1 MLSQPLNLERY
12 IRTKPETSLEV
23 VPIIDILVI
32 VVFFG
37 LFSSPFVVPIG
48 ATVDLELNEN
58 LVSGIGVTAVLT
70 VKRDN
75 MLLFEGQNL
84 KLSQFE
90 EKARE
95 YLEGKEDAVLL
106 LRLDPDIKVDTFFQI
121 SGEAKKAGFSKV
133 HVAGEKEVME
143 LPTFQ

>member
-1 MLSQPLNLERY
+1 MLSQPLRLERY
-12 IRTKPETSLEV
+12 IRTKPETRLES
-23 VPIIDILVI
+23 VPIIDILII

-37 LFSSPFVVPIG
+37 LFGSPFVMPPG
-48 ATVDLELNEN
+48 LAVDLEVSEN
-58 LVSGIGVTAVLT
+58 LVSGVGVTAVLT

-84 KLSQFE
+84 KLNQFE
-90 EKARE
+90 EKARN
-95 YLEGKEDAVLL
+95 YLQGKENAVLL
-106 LRLDPDIKVDTFFQI
+106 LRLDPGIKMDTFFKI

-133 HVAGEKEVME
+133 HVAGEKEVID

>member
-1 MLSQPLNLERY
+1 MFSQPLNLERF
-12 IRTKPETSLEV
+12 IRTKPESSLEV

-37 LFSSPFVVPIG
+37 LFSSPFVLPSGV
-48 ATVDLELNEN
+48 AVDLELNEN

-84 KLSQFE
+84 KLTQFE
-90 EKARE
+90 GKARV
-95 YLEGKEDAVLL
+95 YLDGEKDAVLL
-106 LRLDPDIKVDTFFQI
+106 VRLDPGIKTDTFFKI
-121 SGEAKKAGFSKV
+121 CGEAKKAGFSKV
-133 HVAGEKEVME
+133 HVAGEKEVIDM
-143 LPTFQ
+143 PTFR

>member
-1 MLSQPLNLERY
+1 MLSQPLELERF
-12 IRTKPETSLEV
+12 IRTKPKSDLEV

-37 LFSSPFVVPIG
+37 IFSSPFVVPKGVVIDFE
-48 ATVDLELNEN
+48 VNES
-58 LVSGIGVTAVLT
+58 LVSGINVTAVLT

-84 KLSQFE
+84 KLNQFE

-95 YLEGKEDAVLL
+95 YLQGKENAVLL
-106 LRLDPDIKVDTFFQI
+106 LRLDPDIKMDTFFQI

-133 HVAGEKEVME
+133 HVAGEKEAID

>member
-1 MLSQPLNLERY
+1 MLSQPLQLERY
-12 IRTKPETSLEV
+12 IRTNPETSLEV
-23 VPIIDILVI
+23 VPLVDILVM

-37 LFSSPFVVPIG
+37 LFGSPFVVPSG
-48 ATVDLELNEN
+48 VPVDLELNED

-84 KLSQFE
+84 KLGQFE
-90 EKARE
+90 AKARE
-95 YLEGKEDAVLL
+95 YLVGKEDAVLL
-106 LRLDPDIKVDTFFQI
+106 LRLDPDIKVETFFQI

>member
-1 MLSQPLNLERY
+1 MLSQPLNLDKY
-12 IRTKPETSLEV
+12 IRTKPESGLET
-23 VPIIDILVI
+23 VPIIDILII

-37 LFSSPFVVPIG
+37 LFGSPFVMPPG
-48 ATVDLELNEN
+48 LEVDLEVSEN
-58 LVSGIGVTAVLT
+58 LVSGVGVTAVLT
-70 VKRDN
+70 LKRDD

-84 KLSQFE
+84 KLHQFE

-95 YLEGKEDAVLL
+95 YLEGKESAVLL
-106 LRLDPDIKVDTFFQI
+106 LRLDPGIKMETFFKI

-133 HVAGEKEVME
+133 HVAGEKEVIE

>member
-1 MLSQPLNLERY
+1 MISQPLNLERY
-12 IRTKPETSLEV
+12 IRTKPGTSLEV
-23 VPIIDILVI
+23 VPIVDILVI

-37 LFSSPFVVPIG
+37 LFSSPFVMPSGVE
-48 ATVDLELNEN
+48 VDLELNEN

-84 KLSQFE
+84 KLNQFQ

-95 YLEGKEDAVLL
+95 YLEGKENAVLL
-106 LRLDPDIKVDTFFQI
+106 LRLDPGIKIDTFFKI
-121 SGEAKKAGFSKV
+121 SGEAKQAGFTKV
-133 HVAGEKEVME
+133 HVAGEKEVVE

>member
-1 MLSQPLNLERY
+1 MFSQPLNLERF
-12 IRTKPETSLEV
+12 IRTKPESSLEV
-23 VPIIDILVI
+23 VPIVDILVI

-37 LFSSPFVVPIG
+37 LFSSPFVMPPGVE
-48 ATVDLELNEN
+48 VDLELNEN
-58 LVSGIGVTAVLT
+58 LVSGIAVTAVLT

-84 KLSQFE
+84 KLNQFE

-95 YLEGKEDAVLL
+95 FLKGEKDAVLL
-106 LRLDPDIKVDTFFQI
+106 LRLDPGIKIDTFFKI

-133 HVAGEKEVME
+133 HVAGEKEVID

>member
-1 MLSQPLNLERY
+1 MLSQPLELERF
-12 IRTKPETSLEV
+12 IGTKPKSNLEV

-37 LFSSPFVVPIG
+37 IFSSPFVVPKGVVIDFE
-48 ATVDLELNEN
+48 VNDS
-58 LVSGIGVTAVLT
+58 LVSGINVTAVLT

-84 KLSQFE
+84 KLNQFE

-95 YLEGKEDAVLL
+95 YIKGKGDAVLL
-106 LRLDPDIKVDTFFQI
+106 LRLDPDIKMDTFFQI

-133 HVAGEKEVME
+133 HVAGEKEVVD

>member
-1 MLSQPLNLERY
+1 MFSQPLNLERF
-12 IRTKPETSLEV
+12 IRTKPESSLEV
-23 VPIIDILVI
+23 VPIIDILII

-37 LFSSPFVVPIG
+37 FFSSPFVLPPGVE
-48 ATVDLELNEN
+48 VDLELSEN

-84 KLSQFE
+84 KLSQFA
-90 EKARE
+90 EKARAF
-95 YLEGKEDAVLL
+95 LGDKENSALL
-106 LRLDPDIKVDTFFQI
+106 VRLDPGIQTETFFKI
-121 SGEAKKAGFSKV
+121 CGEAKKAGFSKV
-133 HVAGEKEVME
+133 HVAGEKEIID

>member
-1 MLSQPLNLERY
+1 MFSQPLNLERF

-23 VPIIDILVI
+23 VPIVDILII

-37 LFSSPFVVPIG
+37 LFSSPFVLPQGVEVG
-48 ATVDLELNEN
+48 LELNEN
-58 LVSGIGVTAVLT
+58 LISGIGVTAVLT

-90 EKARE
+90 EKART
-95 YLEGKEDAVLL
+95 YLAGEKNAALL
-106 LRLDPDIKVDTFFQI
+106 VRLDPIINTETFLKI
-121 SGEAKKAGFSKV
+121 CGEAKKAGFSKV
-133 HVAGEKEVME
+133 LVAGEKEAID

>member
-1 MLSQPLNLERY
+1 MFSQPLNLGRF
-12 IRTKPETSLEV
+12 IRTKPESSLEV

-37 LFSSPFVVPIG
+37 LFSSPFVLPQGVE
-48 ATVDLELNEN
+48 VDLELNES

-90 EKARE
+90 SKART
-95 YLEGKEDAVLL
+95 YLDGQKNAALL
-106 LRLDPDIKVDTFFQI
+106 VRLDPAINMETFLKI
-121 SGEAKKAGFSKV
+121 CGEAKKAGFSKV
-133 HVAGEKEVME
+133 HVAGEKEVID